1 MDSQQS
7 SCEEYC
13 RRNDMQVVK
22 VFREEGES
30 ARTDNRPLFQ
40 EMLRYCAD
48 RKNHVDHVLVYK
60 LDRFARNSTD
70 HHINAAA
77 LLRSKVTVRS
87 ATEPIAD
94 DPVGHLLE
102 TVLAGIAQFDNDIR
116 GERSRM
122 GMLRIAERGGWNFR
136 APLGYVLARAPDGL
150 PLLAIDPV
158 TGPLVVKLFEALATG
173 RYTAAGV
180 CGYSKELG
188 LRAPCGRPLHEQTLH
203 KMLRNDV
210 YAGRI
215 TGVLLSGKTIK
226 AAFPG
231 LVPENLFDRVQA
243 VLAGQGHVPSPHLR
257 CNPSFPLRGL
267 MICSKCGHVLTASY
281 ATGGHG
287 KRYGQYRCKN
297 GACKGVNVRMEVATQ
312 DFMNLLMEIK
322 IESSP
327 LLQTFRQRII
337 DEWTLRHAE
346 LIAAQGLVKVRA
358 DELLKQKDSL
368 LDKAIRGVVDDA
380 TFTKKNAELGRLLL
394 ETRVDYRNAA
404 GNEFDI
410 EMVIKLACSMVQN
423 AGRLWYKLQ
432 TVENRQRLQRAL
444 FPEGLAY
451 DQKNRFGTSISTWP
465 IRIMSGNIDPVSQ
478 VAPPRRVEPL
488 FPG

>member
-1 MDSQQS
+1 MSSDEQVRGSSLDSQQS

-22 VFREEGES
+22 VFREEGE
-30 ARTDNRPLFQ
+30 
-40 EMLRYCAD
+40 
-48 RKNHVDHVLVYK
+48 
-60 LDRFARNSTD
+60 
-70 HHINAAA
+70 
-77 LLRSKVTVRS
+77 
-87 ATEPIAD
+87 
-94 DPVGHLLE
+94 
-102 TVLAGIAQFDNDIR
+102 
-116 GERSRM
+116 RSRM
-122 GMLRIAERGGWNFR
+122 GMLRIAERGGWNFK
-136 APLGYVLARAPDGL
+136 APLGYVLSRAPDGL
-150 PLLAIDPV
+150 PILAIDPI

-173 RYTAAGV
+173 RRTTV
-180 CGYSKELG
+180 SVRLYSKDLG

-215 TGVLLSGKTIK
+215 TGVLLNGKTIK

-231 LVPENLFDRVQA
+231 LVTE
-243 VLAGQGHVPSPHLR
+243 
-257 CNPSFPLRGL
+257 
-267 MICSKCGHVLTASY
+267 
-281 ATGGHG
+281 
-287 KRYGQYRCKN
+287 
-297 GACKGVNVRMEVATQ
+297 
-312 DFMNLLMEIK
+312 DFMNLLLDIK

-346 LIAAQGLVKVRA
+346 VIASQGLVKVRA
-358 DELLKQKDSL
+358 DELLKQQDAL

-380 TFTKKNAELGRLLL
+380 AFTRKNAELTRLLM

-432 TVENRQRLQRAL
+432 TVENRQRQHIRCKFCCAL
-444 FPEGLAY
+444 ERSQSGHDTHGELRRSDDGVESPGPCRQHWICRHSDRDGLHAESGWR
-451 DQKNRFGTSISTWP
+451 N
-465 IRIMSGNIDPVSQ
+465 IRWCNVHDCAG
-478 VAPPRRVEPL
+478 
-488 FPG
+488 